1 MTAPIDR
8 AAVLDFI
15 RRDAAAGRLA
25 AWGRSTVIDENTG
38 VPSFD
43 EPLFAE
49 LHAAAGIDADFP
61 VGNAGL
67 LHVYGY
73 WFSHVMTPY
82 GLKRERW
89 QDGKLAA
96 ALGLPADAFHLHDRG
111 ATTPLERVMN
121 ATLPLLSDAPEGA
134 LVAEA
139 PLDAAADALAL
150 AQTQLPMK
158 PAADRPASRTS
169 LDPRTPLAPLDPT
182 PIPAPTL
189 DAGLTPAPDA
199 GPNLARRSRVVCL
212 PAHDGH
218 PAVLVYGVEGVGT
231 QLTMQLVTVFPFQG
245 DPSGVIADF
254 ARAPRYRWNAMP

>member
-73 WFSHVMTPY
+73 WFSTVMTPY

-89 QDGKLAA
+89 LDGKLAA
-96 ALGLPADAFHLHDRG
+96 ALGLPTDAFHLHDRG

-121 ATLPLLSDAPEGA
+121 ATLPLLAEAPEGA

-150 AQTQLPMK
+150 AQTQLPTK
-158 PAADRPASRTS
+158 PAADRPT
-169 LDPRTPLAPLDPT
+169 PT
-182 PIPAPTL
+182 P
-189 DAGLTPAPDA
+189 LTPAP
-199 GPNLARRSRVVCL
+199 GPALAPDLALARRSRVVCL
-212 PAHDGH
+212 PARDGH
-218 PAVLVYGVEGVGT
+218 PAVLVYGVEAAGT
-231 QLTMQLVTVFPFQG
+231 QPTMQLVTVFPFQG

-254 ARAPRYRWNAMP
+254 SRAPRYRWNAMP

>member
-25 AWGRSTVIDENTG
+25 EWGRSTVIDENTG

-89 QDGKLAA
+89 LDGKLAA
-96 ALGLPADAFHLHDRG
+96 ALGMPTDAFHLHDRG

-121 ATLPLLSDAPEGA
+121 ATLPLLAEAPEGA

-150 AQTQLPMK
+150 AQTQLPTK
-158 PAADRPASRTS
+158 PAADRPT
-169 LDPRTPLAPLDPT
+169 PT
-182 PIPAPTL
+182 P
-189 DAGLTPAPDA
+189 LTPAPGLA
-199 GPNLARRSRVVCL
+199 PVPAPARALVPATGLARRSRVVCL
-212 PAHDGH
+212 PARDGH
-218 PAVLVYGVEGVGT
+218 PAVLVYGVEAAGA
-231 QLTMQLVTVFPFQG
+231 QPTMQLVTVFPFQG

>member
-43 EPLFAE
+43 EQLFAE
-49 LHAAAGIDADFP
+49 LHVAAGIDADFP

-89 QDGKLAA
+89 LDGKLAA
-96 ALGLPADAFHLHDRG
+96 ALGLPTDAFHLHDRG

-121 ATLPLLSDAPEGA
+121 ATLALLTDAPEGA

-150 AQTQLPMK
+150 AQTQLPTK
-158 PAADRPASRTS
+158 PAADRPT
-169 LDPRTPLAPLDPT
+169 PTPLAPATGPGPDLS
-182 PIPAPTL
+182 PAQ
-189 DAGLTPAPDA
+189 GLAPNR
-199 GPNLARRSRVVCL
+199 GLARRSRVVCL
-212 PAHDGH
+212 PARDGH
-218 PAVLVYGVEGVGT
+218 PAVLVYGVEAAGAHP
-231 QLTMQLVTVFPFQG
+231 TMQLVTVFPFQG

-254 ARAPRYRWNAMP
+254 ARTPRYRWNVMP

>member
-1 MTAPIDR
+1 MTVTPDR
-8 AAVLDFI
+8 AAVLDLI
-15 RRDAAAGRLA
+15 RSDAAAGRLA
-25 AWGRSTVIDENTG
+25 RWGRSTVIDENTG

-49 LHAAAGIDADFP
+49 LHAAAEIDADFP

-73 WFSHVMTPY
+73 WFSDVMTPY

-89 QDGKLAA
+89 LDGKLAT

-121 ATLPLLSDAPEGA
+121 ATLPLLGDPPRGA

-139 PLDAAADALAL
+139 
-150 AQTQLPMK
+150 
-158 PAADRPASRTS
+158 S
-169 LDPRTPLAPLDPT
+169 LDVAPE
-182 PIPAPTL
+182 
-189 DAGLTPAPDA
+189 LT
-199 GPNLARRSRVVCL
+199 RRSRVVCL

-218 PAVLVYGVEGVGT
+218 PAVLIYGIEASGA
-231 QLTMQLVTVFPFQG
+231 QSTMQLVTVFPFQG
-245 DPSGVIADF
+245 DPSGVIAEF
-254 ARAPRYRWNAMP
+254 AHTPRFRWNAMP